1 MVAFLIGWTDI
12 ILRRDTKDE
21 HPGSRTP
28 EEAQQETGRL
38 RADLQNPGTEEG
50 QIEDR
55 PKSSGGRLGCTTES
69 KRETEAPNRDAE
81 PKVRRSRGRGAARIA
96 ERMQR
101 GGGIQ
106 NPR

>member
-1 MVAFLIGWTDI
+1 VVAFLTGWTDT

-28 EEAQQETGRL
+28 EEAQQGTGRL

-55 PKSSGGRLGCTTES
+55 PESRSGTPG
-69 KRETEAPNRDAE
+69 
-81 PKVRRSRGRGAARIA
+81 
-96 ERMQR
+96 
-101 GGGIQ
+101 
-106 NPR
+106 